1 MKQTLIGLVAA
12 ALVVAGCAGAPPKP
26 AEAPAA
32 GTAQPA
38 TEASRPAASQ
48 GAPAQPTNE
57 PVPGGIARE
66 VTAKDVNTGEIVRL
80 SALKGQVVLI
90 NFWATWCGPC
100 RIEMPHLDQLQ
111 KEMAGKVRVI
121 ALGADPREKPDVL
134 AAYAKDR
141 QLSLTVA
148 HDGGAAAV
156 TYRAYGLPTSV
167 FVDKN
172 GIIRE
177 RISGAM
183 TLEQMKALVARV
195 EQASNP

>member
-48 GAPAQPTNE
+48 GAPAQPSNE

-100 RIEMPHLDQLQ
+100 RLEMPHLDQLQ

-121 ALGADPREKPDVL
+121 ALGADPRETPETL

-148 HDGGAAAV
+148 HDGGAASR
-156 TYRAYGLPTSV
+156 TYQAFGLPTS
-167 FVDKN
+167 FFIDKN

-177 RISGAM
+177 KVTGAM